1 MSNNCSILRDW
12 LSWTNDPEL
21 NSSLLL
27 GGKHLVNTR
36 YLKVWRIIEKHSNSK
51 LRLHLRLA

>member
-27 GGKHLVNTR
+27 VGNLPVFKG
-36 YLKVWRIIEKHSNSK
+36 
-51 LRLHLRLA
+51 LAD